1 MEISKSMGTIDM
13 VASNNEIEKQVIE
26 VLAEKSCVDVEK
38 IDVES
43 SLIEDLGMDSLD
55 AIEAVFQFE
64 EQYGLE
70 IADDDIRKFEIVQD
84 IVDYINRR
92 LSQASTN

>member
-1 MEISKSMGTIDM
+1 MEISENMGTIDM
-13 VASNNEIEKQVIE
+13 VSGNNEIEKQVIE

-55 AIEAVFQFE
+55 AIEATFQFE

-84 IVDYINRR
+84 IVDYINKR

>member
-1 MEISKSMGTIDM
+1 M

-55 AIEAVFQFE
+55 AIEATFQFE

-92 LSQASTN
+92 LSEASTN

>member
-1 MEISKSMGTIDM
+1 MALSRK
-13 VASNNEIEKQVIE
+13 EIEKKVIE
-26 VLAEKSCVDVEK
+26 VLVEKSGMDIEK
-38 IDVES
+38 IDLES

-70 IADDDIRKFEIVQD
+70 IADEEIQKFEVVED
-84 IVDYINRR
+84 IVDYIEKMLN
-92 LSQASTN
+92 QA

>member
-1 MEISKSMGTIDM
+1 MGTIDM

-26 VLAEKSCVDVEK
+26 VLAEKSCVDVKK
-38 IDVES
+38 IDLES

-55 AIEAVFQFE
+55 AIEATFQFE

-84 IVDYINRR
+84 IVDYINKR